1 MIQSM
6 TGFAEKSFTA
16 KTLRIKISLKS
27 LNHRFF
33 DWSYKGAPL
42 GEIENRLRTVC
53 QERIHRGRIEAAIDM
68 VFPDPAS
75 WDVVI
80 NEGLLNKILAA
91 VGRVSAESG
100 KELTFGLDN
109 MFRIPQLVELRR
121 KDFTRVET
129 AWIVSAFNK
138 TLDELIASRTAEGR
152 KITAALHIHLKAV
165 RASVRRVEALI
176 RKQPRAIQKKLTA
189 RLVEANGGG
198 GGANKERMAEE
209 VAYLS
214 QRYDVA
220 EEIARL
226 KHHLEATG
234 ELLAARHAEPAG
246 KMLDFLAQEFTREAN
261 TLNSK
266 SQEIGV
272 TREGLLIKGEVESI
286 RQQVQNIE

>member
-6 TGFAEKSFTA
+6 TGFAENSFSA
-16 KTLRIKISLKS
+16 KTLRVKISLKS

-42 GEIENRLRTVC
+42 GEIENRLRAVC
-53 QERIHRGRIEAAIDM
+53 QEKIHRGRVEATIDM
-68 VFPDPAS
+68 VFPDPGS

-80 NEGLLNKILAA
+80 NEGLLEKILAA
-91 VGRVSAESG
+91 YGRVAARSG
-100 KELTFGLDN
+100 KDLAFGLDN
-109 MFRIPQLVELRR
+109 MFRIPQLIELRR
-121 KDFTRVET
+121 KDFTPAE
-129 AWIVSAFNK
+129 AELIIAGFKK
-138 TLDELIASRTAEGR
+138 TLDELIKSRRAEGR
-152 KITAALHIHLKAV
+152 KINLALQVHLRNV
-165 RASVRRVEALI
+165 SASVGRVGALI
-176 RKQPRAIQKKLTA
+176 KKQPRALRKKLQV
-189 RLVEANGGG
+189 RLAEANGAGS
-198 GGANKERMAEE
+198 NSKERMAEE

-226 KHHLEATG
+226 KHHLDATRD
-234 ELLAARHAEPAG
+234 LLAAKNAEPAG

-272 TREGLLIKGEVESI
+272 TREGLIIKGEVESI

>member
-6 TGFAEKSFTA
+6 TGFAERSFSA
-16 KTLRIKISLKS
+16 KTLRVKISLKT

-53 QERIHRGRIEAAIDM
+53 QEKIRRGRVEATIDM
-68 VFPDPAS
+68 VFPDPGS

-80 NEGLLNKILAA
+80 NEGLLKKILAA
-91 VGRVSAESG
+91 FGRVAARSG
-100 KELTFGLDN
+100 KDLTFSLDN

-121 KDFTRVET
+121 KDFTPAEID
-129 AWIVSAFNK
+129 WIIAGFDK
-138 TLDELIASRTAEGR
+138 TLDELIKSRRAEGR
-152 KITAALHIHLKAV
+152 KIALALQAHL
-165 RASVRRVEALI
+165 RTIGASVGRVGTLI
-176 RKQPRAIQKKLTA
+176 KKQPRALQKKLRA
-189 RLVEANGGG
+189 RLAEANGAGP
-198 GGANKERMAEE
+198 NSKERMAEE

-226 KHHLEATG
+226 KHHLDAARD
-234 ELLAARHAEPAG
+234 LLAAKNDEPAG

>member
-6 TGFAEKSFTA
+6 TGFAERSFTA
-16 KTLRIKISLKS
+16 KTLRAKISLKS

-42 GEIENRLRTVC
+42 GELENRLREIC
-53 QERIHRGRIEAAIDM
+53 QERVHRGRVEATIDLT
-68 VFPDPAS
+68 FPDPAT

-91 VGRVSAESG
+91 FGRVAG
-100 KELTFGLDN
+100 RTGRDLTFGLDN
-109 MFRIPQLVELRR
+109 LFRIPQLVEIRR
-121 KDFTRVET
+121 KDF
-129 AWIVSAFNK
+129 SAAEADWLCAGFEK
-138 TLDELIASRTAEGR
+138 TLDELIKSRRSEGR
-152 KITAALHIHLKAV
+152 KIAMALQTHLKTV
-165 RASVRRVEALI
+165 RASVVRVEALI
-176 RKQPRAIQKKLTA
+176 RKQPRAIQK
-189 RLVEANGGG
+189 RLRTRLAEANGT
-198 GGANKERMAEE
+198 GAGNKERMAEE

-226 KHHLEATG
+226 KHHLD
-234 ELLAARHAEPAG
+234 AARDLIAARAGEPAG

-286 RQQVQNIE
+286 RQQVQNVE

>member
-6 TGFAEKSFTA
+6 TGFAEKSFSA

-42 GEIENRLRTVC
+42 GEIENRLRAVC
-53 QERIHRGRIEAAIDM
+53 QERIHRGRVEATVDM
-68 VFPDPAS
+68 IFPDPAS

-80 NEGLLNKILAA
+80 NEGLLDKILGSIGRIAA
-91 VGRVSAESG
+91 RSGR
-100 KELTFGLDN
+100 ELTFGLDN

-129 AWIVSAFNK
+129 DWIIAGFEK
-138 TLDELIASRTAEGR
+138 TLDELIVSRKAEGR
-152 KITAALHIHLKAV
+152 KIAAALQPHLRAI
-165 RASVRRVEALI
+165 RASVARVEALI
-176 RKQPRAIQKKLTA
+176 RKQPRALRKKLQV
-189 RLVEANGGG
+189 RLAEANGAAGG
-198 GGANKERMAEE
+198 SNKERMAEE

-226 KHHLEATG
+226 KHHLDAARD
-234 ELLAARHAEPAG
+234 LLAARNAEPTG

-272 TREGLLIKGEVESI
+272 TREGLLIKGEVESV

>member
-1 MIQSM
+1 MIESM
-6 TGFAEKSFTA
+6 TGFAERTFSA
-16 KTLRIKISLKS
+16 KTLRAKISLKS

-33 DWSYKGAPL
+33 DWSFKGAPL
-42 GEIENRLRTVC
+42 GELENRLRTIC
-53 QERIHRGRIEAAIDM
+53 QERIHRGRIEATIDLI
-68 VFPDPAS
+68 FPDPAS
-75 WDVVI
+75 WDVLI

-91 VGRVSAESG
+91 FSRVAAKSGR
-100 KELTFGLDN
+100 KDLTFGLDN
-109 MFRIPQLVELRR
+109 LFRIPQLVEIRR
-121 KDFTRVET
+121 KNFTSAE
-129 AWIVSAFNK
+129 ADWICAGFEK
-138 TLDELIASRTAEGR
+138 TMDELLKSRRAEGR
-152 KITAALHIHLKAV
+152 KIALALQGHLRTV
-165 RASVRRVEALI
+165 RASVGRVEALI
-176 RKQPRAIQKKLTA
+176 RKQPRALRKKLQA
-189 RLVEANGGG
+189 RLAEANGAA
-198 GGANKERMAEE
+198 ANSKERMAEE

-226 KHHLEATG
+226 KHHLDACRD
-234 ELLAARHAEPAG
+234 LLAAKAGEPAG

>member
-6 TGFAEKSFTA
+6 TGFAEKSFST

-33 DWSYKGAPL
+33 DWSYKGTPL

-68 VFPDPAS
+68 VFPDPGS
-75 WDVVI
+75 WDIVI
-80 NEGLLNKILAA
+80 NEGLLNKILAS
-91 VGRVSAESG
+91 VGRVAAKSG
-100 KELTFGLDN
+100 RELTFGLDN

-121 KDFTRVET
+121 KNFSRAEME
-129 AWIVSAFNK
+129 WILGAFNR
-138 TLDELIASRTAEGR
+138 TLDELIASRKAEGR
-152 KITAALHIHLKAV
+152 KIAAALQVHLRSV
-165 RASVRRVEALI
+165 RASVARVEALI
-176 RKQPRAIQKKLTA
+176 RKQPRTIRKKLTA
-189 RLVEANGGG
+189 RLIEANGAA

-226 KHHLEATG
+226 KHHLETAR

-246 KMLDFLAQEFTREAN
+246 KMLDFLAQELTREAN